1 MIRYKQNQSLT
12 SQVADLIAQQ
22 DADAAHRFNMRF
34 PNQSANDCTSE
45 IIDLNRYWR
54 SELGKVAVN
63 TTSER
68 ECLID
73 MIAPQ
78 DWFRHFQNQVLPTI
92 LRFQLPCA
100 A

>member
-1 MIRYKQNQSLT
+1 MTRYKQNESLI
-12 SQVADLIAQQ
+12 SQVSDLIAQQ
-22 DADAAHRFNMRF
+22 DAEAANRFNHHFR
-34 PNQSANDCTSE
+34 SAGSDSSTE
-45 IIDLNRYWR
+45 IVELNRYWR
-54 SELGKVAVN
+54 GELGKVAVN

-73 MIAPQ
+73 RIAPQ

-92 LRFQLPCA
+92 VRFQLPCA